1 MSCKHENILQAQVAR
16 LQKKCDTYKADVD
29 ILEEKIIKANDER
42 NALERQLQEAALF
55 TGMRLSCNY
64 CPINCDSTGMTANK
78 CMEKLREHWRL
89 QAEVDNNKVQCKN
102 CGGKGNVQIV
112 RNGIPC
118 RGIETCPVCNGGKGA
133 MA

>member
-1 MSCKHENILQAQVAR
+1 MSLDEKRLANVAR
-16 LQKKCDTYKADVD
+16 MW
-29 ILEEKIIKANDER
+29 EKDR
-42 NALERQLQEAALF
+42 DALERQLQAAALF

-78 CMEKLREHWRL
+78 CMDKLREHWRL
-89 QAEVDNNKVQCKN
+89 QAEVIDKENADKVKCKN

-118 RGIETCPVCNGGKGA
+118 RGIETCPVCNGGKGVRA
-133 MA
+133 

>member
-1 MSCKHENILQAQVAR
+1 MS
-16 LQKKCDTYKADVD
+16 T
-29 ILEEKIIKANDER
+29 EEKRLR
-42 NALERQLQEAALF
+42 NVAIMWEKDRDALERQIQAAALF
-55 TGMRLSCNY
+55 TGMRLSCNF

-89 QAEVDNNKVQCKN
+89 QAEIIDKENADKAQCKN
-102 CGGKGNVQIV
+102 CGGKGTVQIV